1 MKLVKRL
8 KYWNLPIYLQN
19 ASEHMNC
26 TLTISA
32 RETNLYEAKMEG
44 FTEGEARGKALEET
58 LGEAKGIIKG
68 NNQTLSII
76 KDLKDPSNTTESISE
91 KYGVSVEFIREIQSL
106 LG

>member
-1 MKLVKRL
+1 
-8 KYWNLPIYLQN
+8 
-19 ASEHMNC
+19 MNC

-44 FTEGEARGKALEET
+44 FTEGEAR
-58 LGEAKGIIKG
+58 GIIKG